1 MARFFNTAGPCRSE
15 IHYTLSSRDRL
26 PNIQKLI
33 QQQSYFVLHAP
44 RQTGK
49 STAMLELATELTD
62 AGQFTAIL
70 LSAEVGAAFPS
81 DPGAAELAML
91 GSWQRVARQ
100 RLPES
105 LQPPTWAAASPG
117 QRIQAALQS
126 WSERSPRPLVI
137 FIDEIDAIQ
146 DETLVSML
154 RQLRDG
160 FPDRPTGFPLSVGL
174 IGLRDVRDYKVTS
187 AGNGT
192 LNQRLNTAS
201 PFNIKVASLIL
212 RDFNREEV
220 ASLYQQHRDE
230 TGQFFTEAAIDRV
243 FELTQGQPWLVNA
256 IAKEITEELVPDV
269 AVAIEVSHVNIAKE
283 ILIQRRDTHIDS
295 LAERL
300 GETRVRAIVEPM
312 LAGQELGIIPSDDI
326 QFVID
331 LGLVRR
337 HPQGGLEIA
346 NPIYNEVLPRV
357 LAGNTQDS
365 LPRLQPTW
373 LTAAGELNEGALLD
387 AFLGFWKQHGQPLLR
402 GVAYHE
408 IAPHIVLMAFLHRV
422 VNGGGSIE
430 REYAIGSDRL
440 DLCLRYRSTVLAME
454 LKVWRDGNTDPIGA
468 GLEQLDRY
476 LAGLELESG
485 WLVIFDQRSGL
496 GRIADRTTIETV
508 ASAQGKQITVIRG

>member
-100 RLPES
+100 RLPEA
-105 LQPPTWAAASPG
+105 LQPPTWATASPG

-126 WSERSPRPLVI
+126 WAERSPRPLVI

-174 IGLRDVRDYKVTS
+174 IGLRDVRDYKVTW
-187 AGNGT
+187 AGNET

-230 TGQFFTEAAIDRV
+230 TGQFFTEGAIDRV

-269 AVAIEVSHVNIAKE
+269 AVAIGVNHVNIAKE

-346 NPIYNEVLPRV
+346 NPIYNEL
-357 LAGNTQDS
+357 
-365 LPRLQPTW
+365 
-373 LTAAGELNEGALLD
+373 
-387 AFLGFWKQHGQPLLR
+387 
-402 GVAYHE
+402 VA
-408 IAPHIVLMAFLHRV
+408 
-422 VNGGGSIE
+422 
-430 REYAIGSDRL
+430 
-440 DLCLRYRSTVLAME
+440 
-454 LKVWRDGNTDPIGA
+454 
-468 GLEQLDRY
+468 
-476 LAGLELESG
+476 
-485 WLVIFDQRSGL
+485 
-496 GRIADRTTIETV
+496 RIW
-508 ASAQGKQITVIRG
+508 

>member
-49 STAMLELATELTD
+49 STAMLELAADLTE
-62 AGQFTAIL
+62 AGQFAAIL

-81 DPGAAELAML
+81 NPGAAELAIL

-100 RLPES
+100 RLTQS
-105 LQPPTWAAASPG
+105 LQPSPWPAANPG
-117 QRIQAALQS
+117 QQIQSALQS
-126 WSERSPRPLVI
+126 WAEESPRPLVI

-146 DETLVSML
+146 DETLVSIL

-160 FPDRPTGFPLSVGL
+160 FPDRPKGFPLSIGL
-174 IGLRDVRDYKVTS
+174 IGLRDVRDYKVES
-187 AGNGT
+187 GDSQT
-192 LNQRLNTAS
+192 LNPRLHTAS
-201 PFNIKVASLIL
+201 PFNIKVASLTL
-212 RDFNREEV
+212 RDFNRTEIS
-220 ASLYQQHRDE
+220 ALYQQHSDE
-230 TGQFFTEAAIDRV
+230 TGQLFTTAAIDRV

-269 AVAIEVSHVNIAKE
+269 AVAIDVDHVNLAKE

-300 GETRVRAIVEPM
+300 GEARVRAIIEPM
-312 LAGQELGIIPSDDI
+312 LAGQELGVIPSDDI

-337 HPQGGLEIA
+337 HPEGGLEIA

-365 LPRLQPTW
+365 LPRLQPSW
-373 LTAAGELNEGALLD
+373 LTAEGELNEAALLD
-387 AFLGFWKQHGQPLLR
+387 AFLMFWRQHGQPLLR

-440 DLCLRYRSTVLAME
+440 DLCLRYRSTILAME
-454 LKVWRDGNTDPIGA
+454 LKVWRDGNADPIGA

-476 LAGLELESG
+476 LAGLGLESG

-496 GRIADRTTIETV
+496 GRIADRTTVEAATTPL
-508 ASAQGKQITVIRG
+508 GKQVTVIRG